1 MNTSYK
7 GRVIGFILG
16 LIFLNIPGAIL
27 FMILG
32 YYFFDRPANIKKQ
45 QNDEAVRAFTSN
57 ANYNEALVKV
67 TFALMGYVARGAGRV
82 NENHIWRL
90 NPLLV
95 IISVLLTLY
104 WKSRFSWL
112 CLMAFWR
119 TKNTIVLWILL

>member
-82 NENHIWRL
+82 MGW
-90 NPLLV
+90 P
-95 IISVLLTLY
+95 SV
-104 WKSRFSWL
+104 
-112 CLMAFWR
+112 A
-119 TKNTIVLWILL
+119 IA